1 VSRRAYFQRFPAQL
15 SLNDPSC
22 SIFQCGLWA
31 PHGGGNRN
39 RGGPLT
45 LAFGL
50 TYGVRPETDL
60 FAEAKSLLDEAKSLL
75 DEAAIS

>member
-1 VSRRAYFQRFPAQL
+1 M
-15 SLNDPSC
+15 
-22 SIFQCGLWA
+22 G